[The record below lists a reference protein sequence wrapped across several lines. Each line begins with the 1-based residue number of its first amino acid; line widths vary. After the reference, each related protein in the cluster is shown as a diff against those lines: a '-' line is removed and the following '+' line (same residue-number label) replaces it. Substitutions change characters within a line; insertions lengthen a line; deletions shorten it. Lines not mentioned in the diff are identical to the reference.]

1 MEEKLPKVLV
11 VTINAWRDNTG
22 INTLINFFKHWDKD
36 RLAQIYTRSDIPSTS
51 VCDEFFQISENAVI
65 KSVIKRNIKTGK
77 RVYNDFT
84 QTSTPDVD
92 KNSIEERKKYAFFR
106 KHRSEVFKF
115 AREIMWQLGKWKTKE
130 LDEFLDSCD
139 ADIIFIPVY
148 AYAYMGNLQ
157 NYIIKRLNKPV
168 VTYIADDVYF
178 YKQVKGNPIFY
189 LNRYFQRRAVRR
201 IMAHNKKLFVIAPK
215 LKEVFDK
222 EFNTNSSILA
232 KGIDFDE
239 YRFTEK
245 EVNTPI
251 RLVYTGK
258 TNIGRWQSLSII
270 AKAIAKLNADEK
282 KMELLIYTK
291 DELTNKVS
299 KALNIDGASRVMG
312 GISMDEVMKVQKDAD
327 IVVFAECMQW
337 KYKDIAWLSFSTK
350 LTDYMSNGK
359 CILAVGTKDIAPI
372 EYLKENDSALIAC
385 NEEEVYNVLKRV
397 YENSEII
404 KKYAQ
409 YAYDCGVK
417 NHSQDI
423 VEKTFKEEIIRVYN
437 EHNNLIREET
447 SQC

>member
-36 RLAQIYTRSDIPSTS
+36 RVAQVYTRSDIPSTS

-77 RVYNDFT
+77 RVSNDFT
-84 QTSTPDVD
+84 QTSIPEIDT
-92 KNSIEERKKYAFFR
+92 NSIEERKKYAFFR
-106 KHRSEVFKF
+106 RHRSEVFEF
-115 AREIMWQLGKWKTKE
+115 AREILWRLCKWKTKE
-130 LDEFLDSCD
+130 LDEFLDNCD

-157 NYIIKRLNKPV
+157 NYIIKRLKKPV

-178 YKQVKGNPIFY
+178 YKQIKGNPMFY
-189 LNRYFQRRAVRR
+189 VNRFFQRRAVRR

-232 KGIDFDE
+232 KGIDFE
-239 YRFTEK
+239 QCPFVEK

-258 TNIGRWQSLSII
+258 TNIGRWHSLSII
-270 AKAIAKLNADEK
+270 AKAIAKLNADGK

-312 GISMDEVMKVQKDAD
+312 GISMDEVMKVQKEAD
-327 IVVFAECMQW
+327 IVVFAECMQR
-337 KYKDIAWLSFSTK
+337 KYKDVAWLSFSTK

-359 CILAVGTKDIAPI
+359 CILAVGSRDIAPI
-372 EYLKENDSALIAC
+372 EYLKENDCALIAC
-385 NEEEVYNVLKRV
+385 NEEEVYKKLKEV
-397 YENSEII
+397 SDNTEII
-404 KKYAQ
+404 KRYAKS
-409 YAYDCGVK
+409 AYDCGVK
-417 NHSQDI
+417 NHSKQLVAD
-423 VEKTFKEEIIRVYN
+423 TFCNEIKKVYKKN
-437 EHNNLIREET
+437 RFA
-447 SQC
+447 